1 MTPNVPDTA
10 PRHGRGT
17 PAPDL
22 RPSANPVGPS
32 LPSSTACA
40 HTRARVIDDRP
51 RDECGVVGVWGVP
64 EAAKIAY
71 LGLYALQ
78 HRGQESAGIVT
89 LDGAK
94 QHGHRALGLV
104 QDIFN
109 ETTLEKLPGSAAIGH
124 VRYSTMGETRLDNTQ
139 PFQINYRRGSLSIAH
154 NGNLV
159 NASELRERLER
170 AGAIFHT
177 TVDTE
182 VILHLMAR
190 DYGEFDDTLVSA
202 LTIAR
207 GAYSLTMLSDKQ
219 LVAVRDP
226 NGFRPLL
233 LGRLG
238 TGWIVASESCA
249 FDLVDAK
256 FEREI
261 KPGEILF
268 IDDNG
273 LRSRFLPPAERQ
285 ALCVFELI
293 YFSRPDSRIFDR
305 SVHESRVRL
314 GERLADLHPIEA
326 TGAPAV
332 VISVPDSSNAAAIGY
347 AARAGIPFANG
358 LIRSHYVG
366 RTFIEPDQRIR
377 DFGARIKYNAVRSV
391 LDGKRVI
398 IVDDSIVRGT
408 TSGKIVRMVR
418 AAGATEVHMRIS
430 CPPWRFPCNYGIDT
444 PHIDQLIAHNLSIDE
459 IRERIGA
466 DSLGFL
472 TVDDLNEV
480 LPGHSFCNA
489 CFTGEYPVRFDE
501 RASKM
506 ELSK

>member
-1 MTPNVPDTA
+1 MNPTTPDT
-10 PRHGRGT
+10 PGT
-17 PAPDL
+17 TGIFATGCQADRYDPHP
-22 RPSANPVGPS
+22 PS
-32 LPSSTACA
+32 LA
-40 HTRARVIDDRP
+40 P

-94 QHGHRALGLV
+94 QHGHRGLGLV
-104 QDIFN
+104 NEIFD
-109 ETTLEKLPGSAAIGH
+109 ETTLARLPGSAAIGH
-124 VRYSTMGETRLDNTQ
+124 VRYSTMGETRLDNAQ
-139 PFQINYRRGSLSIAH
+139 PFQINYRRGSLAIAH

-207 GAYSLTMLSDKQ
+207 GAYSITMLSDKQ

-238 TGWIVASESCA
+238 SGWIVASESCA
-249 FDLVDAK
+249 FDLVDAR
-256 FEREI
+256 FEREV

-268 IDDNG
+268 IDETG
-273 LRSRFLPPAERQ
+273 LHSRSLPPAPRE

-293 YFSRPDSRIFDR
+293 YFSRPDSRVFDR
-305 SVHESRVRL
+305 SVHESRTRL
-314 GERLADLHPIEA
+314 GERLAELHPVEA
-326 TGAPAV
+326 DV
-332 VISVPDSSNAAAIGY
+332 VTSVPDSSNAAAIGY
-347 AARAGIPFANG
+347 ARRAGIPFSNG
-358 LIRSHYVG
+358 LIRSHYIG

-377 DFGARIKYNAVRSV
+377 DFGARIKYNPVRSV
-391 LDGKRVI
+391 LEGKRVV

-408 TSGKIVRMVR
+408 TSGKIVRMLR

-430 CPPWRFPCNYGIDT
+430 CPPWKFPCNYGIDT
-444 PHIDQLIAHNLSIDE
+444 PHIEQLIAHNLDADQ
-459 IRERIGA
+459 IREKIGA

-472 TVDDLNEV
+472 SVEDLESV

-489 CFTGEYPVRFDE
+489 CFTGRYPVTFDA